1 MKRGKDRKIEREK
14 RIVPACFTS
23 GPGRTPTATE
33 YVFWHEFAFRP
44 EQRLSCPR
52 LSVFSLAHVAKPFV
66 VRIVRQPAVLQPFVD
81 ELVRRVVV
89 QRRSQV
95 RRSDMV
101 RVVFLARH
109 EASEVRHGE

>member
-1 MKRGKDRKIEREK
+1 MVVHMCRPCPVERDEAPS
-14 RIVPACFTS
+14 VD
-23 GPGRTPTATE
+23 GATE

-89 QRRSQV
+89 QRR
-95 RRSDMV
+95 
-101 RVVFLARH
+101 
-109 EASEVRHGE
+109 